1 MKILRNI
8 SILAAAA
15 GLFCGCQ
22 ELEMVR
28 TYAPEDVVAPA
39 LRSIMQGET
48 AVEEITVTSE
58 NMGETVTFTWDA
70 ADFGVKTQINYAV
83 EAAYGADTIA
93 VLTGL
98 TSTSAQTT
106 YEVLNAPLALA
117 AEDGGLGVPVGTPTE
132 VNFLVSATIGD
143 TFGKYYSEGVPVTI
157 TVTQAERTYPMIY
170 VVGQYS
176 GWDGSWNKAQK
187 LYSFSGDETN
197 YVGVIGFGGLASGGF
212 KLTGDTNWDNGNWG
226 IDGNA
231 TAPETEAGS
240 IQLIDD
246 GGSGNISVYS
256 KNFYRFSFNRSTL
269 VLTKDFGFDQ
279 LGVCGELT
287 GWADDADIVMNFDT
301 EKQVFWADVK
311 FPADGEFKVR
321 ADGKWDVSWGVATTG
336 DPATEGVLDGGNN
349 IMAPAGNYRLYVN
362 LNNPDEMTWELNA
375 ADYGTGGEEPE
386 PEPGPEY
393 DWAVYG
399 NTADSGSDWVDTPMT
414 TKSSMFGVVNV
425 AIPAGG
431 EFLFRDAAQSTYL
444 GPLSSYTTDG
454 SAYTVMV
461 GEGFEVST
469 DKVNARIA
477 DAGSYDFWYV
487 PAVDMAYVAATGEKV
502 GVVPDTYGLV
512 GSVNDW
518 GNSGV
523 GDLAM
528 SEEGGYYVTKGVKL
542 TTDDQIKIR
551 FNNEWNDA
559 ENYGS
564 QVAGIVDINTG
575 VTLVNGSGA
584 QNMSVSLDGTYDIYF
599 DKDNLLVYIM
609 TEGSAPETE

>member
-143 TFGKYYSEGVPVTI
+143 TFGKYYSEGVPVTV
-157 TVTQAERTYPMIY
+157 TVTSAERTYPMIY
-170 VVGQYS
+170 VIGDFC
-176 GWDGSWNKAQK
+176 GWSHDKAQH
-187 LYSFSGDETN
+187 LFSFSNDEIN
-197 YVGVIGFGGLASGGF
+197 YTGIIGFDGKAANGF
-212 KLTGDTNWDNGNWG
+212 KVTGSNNYDSATGNWG
-226 IDGNA
+226 VGDGVVIEPEAASA
-231 TAPETEAGS
+231 TLTNDAM
-240 IQLIDD
+240 
-246 GGSGNISVYS
+246 GNITAYS

-269 VLTKDFGFDQ
+269 VLTNELSFDA
-279 LGVCGELT
+279 LYLVGSATGLT
-287 GWADDADIVMNFDT
+287 WDSSKPENQMNFDT
-301 EKQVFWADVK
+301 ERQIFYIDYTLNEGDEIKVLTDNGTWFGGT
-311 FPADGEFKVR
+311 ADGGLNSQDNIKI
-321 ADGKWDVSWGVATTG
+321 
-336 DPATEGVLDGGNN
+336 PAS
-349 IMAPAGNYRLYVN
+349 GNYRVYIN

-375 ADYGTGGEEPE
+375 DDYGTGGDEPE
-386 PEPGPEY
+386 PGPGPEY

-584 QNMSVSLDGTYDIYF
+584 QNMSVSLEGTYDIYF

>member
-58 NMGETVTFTWDA
+58 NMGETVTFIWDA

-117 AEDGGLGVPVGTPTE
+117 SEDGGLGIPVDSPTE

-143 TFGKYYSEGVPVTI
+143 TFGKYYSEGVPVTV
-157 TVTQAERTYPMIY
+157 TVTSAERTYPMIY
-170 VVGQYS
+170 VIGDFC
-176 GWDGSWNKAQK
+176 GWSHDTAQH
-187 LYSFSGDETN
+187 LFSFSNDEIN
-197 YVGVIGFGGLASGGF
+197 YTGIIGFDGKAANGF
-212 KLTGDTNWDNGNWG
+212 KVTGSNNYDSATGNWG
-226 IDGNA
+226 VGDGVVIEPEAASA
-231 TAPETEAGS
+231 TLTNDAM
-240 IQLIDD
+240 
-246 GGSGNISVYS
+246 GNITAYS

-269 VLTKDFGFDQ
+269 VLTNELSFDA
-279 LGVCGELT
+279 LYLVGSAAGLT
-287 GWADDADIVMNFDT
+287 WDSSKPENQMNFDT
-301 EKQVFWADVK
+301 ERQIFYIDYTLNEGDEIKVLTDNGTWFGGT
-311 FPADGEFKVR
+311 ADGGLNTQDNIKI
-321 ADGKWDVSWGVATTG
+321 
-336 DPATEGVLDGGNN
+336 PAS
-349 IMAPAGNYRLYVN
+349 GNYRVYIN

-375 ADYGTGGEEPE
+375 DDYGTGGDE
-386 PEPGPEY
+386 PEPGPEPEY

-584 QNMSVSLDGTYDIYF
+584 QNMSVSLEGTYDIYF

-609 TEGSAPETE
+609 TEGRVPETE

>member
-143 TFGKYYSEGVPVTI
+143 TFGKYYSEGVPVTM
-157 TVTQAERTYPMIY
+157 TVTSAERTYPMIY
-170 VVGQYS
+170 VIGDFC
-176 GWDGSWNKAQK
+176 GWSHDKAQH
-187 LYSFSGDETN
+187 LFSFSNDEIN
-197 YVGVIGFGGLASGGF
+197 YTGIIGFDGKAANGF
-212 KLTGDTNWDNGNWG
+212 KVTGSNNYDSATGNWG
-226 IDGNA
+226 VGDGVVIEPEAASA
-231 TAPETEAGS
+231 TLTNDAM
-240 IQLIDD
+240 
-246 GGSGNISVYS
+246 GNITAYS

-269 VLTKDFGFDQ
+269 VLTNELSFDA
-279 LGVCGELT
+279 LYLVGSATGLT
-287 GWADDADIVMNFDT
+287 WDSSKPENQMNFDT
-301 EKQVFWADVK
+301 ERQIFYIDYTLNEGDEIKVLTDNGTWFGGT
-311 FPADGEFKVR
+311 ADGGLNSQDNIKI
-321 ADGKWDVSWGVATTG
+321 
-336 DPATEGVLDGGNN
+336 PAS
-349 IMAPAGNYRLYVN
+349 GNYRVYIN

-375 ADYGTGGEEPE
+375 DDYGTGGDEPE
-386 PEPGPEY
+386 PGPGPEY

-584 QNMSVSLDGTYDIYF
+584 QNMSVSLEGTYDIYF

>member
-58 NMGETVTFTWDA
+58 NMGETVTFIWDA

-117 AEDGGLGVPVGTPTE
+117 SEDGGLGIPVDSPTE

-143 TFGKYYSEGVPVTI
+143 TFGKYYSEGVPVTV
-157 TVTQAERTYPMIY
+157 TVTSAERTYPMIY
-170 VVGQYS
+170 VIGDFC
-176 GWDGSWNKAQK
+176 GWSHDTAQH
-187 LYSFSGDETN
+187 LFSFSNDEIN
-197 YVGVIGFGGLASGGF
+197 YTGIIGFDGKAANGF
-212 KLTGDTNWDNGNWG
+212 KVTGSNNYDSATGNWG
-226 IDGNA
+226 VGDGVVIEPEAASA
-231 TAPETEAGS
+231 TLTNDAM
-240 IQLIDD
+240 
-246 GGSGNISVYS
+246 GNITAYS

-269 VLTKDFGFDQ
+269 VLTNELSFDA
-279 LGVCGELT
+279 LYLVGSATGLT
-287 GWADDADIVMNFDT
+287 WDSSKPENQMNFDT
-301 EKQVFWADVK
+301 ERQIFYIDYTLNEGDEIKVLTDNGTWFGGT
-311 FPADGEFKVR
+311 ADGGLNSQDNIKI
-321 ADGKWDVSWGVATTG
+321 
-336 DPATEGVLDGGNN
+336 PAS
-349 IMAPAGNYRLYVN
+349 GNYRVYIN

-375 ADYGTGGEEPE
+375 DDYGTGGDE
-386 PEPGPEY
+386 PEPGPEPEY

-584 QNMSVSLDGTYDIYF
+584 QNMSVSLEGTYDIYF

>member
-1 MKILRNI
+1 
-8 SILAAAA
+8 
-15 GLFCGCQ
+15 
-22 ELEMVR
+22 MVR

-143 TFGKYYSEGVPVTI
+143 TFGKYYSEGVPVTV
-157 TVTQAERTYPMIY
+157 TVTSAERTYPMIY
-170 VVGQYS
+170 VIGDFC
-176 GWDGSWNKAQK
+176 GWSHDKAQH
-187 LYSFSGDETN
+187 LFSFSNDEIN
-197 YVGVIGFGGLASGGF
+197 YTGIIGFDGKAANGF
-212 KLTGDTNWDNGNWG
+212 KVTGSNNYDSATGNWG
-226 IDGNA
+226 VGDGVVIEPEAASA
-231 TAPETEAGS
+231 TLTNDAM
-240 IQLIDD
+240 
-246 GGSGNISVYS
+246 GNITAYS

-269 VLTKDFGFDQ
+269 VLTNELSFDA
-279 LGVCGELT
+279 LYLVGSATGLT
-287 GWADDADIVMNFDT
+287 WDSSKPENQMNFDT
-301 EKQVFWADVK
+301 ERQIFYIDYTLNEGDEIKVLTDNGTWFGGT
-311 FPADGEFKVR
+311 ADGGLNSQDNIKI
-321 ADGKWDVSWGVATTG
+321 
-336 DPATEGVLDGGNN
+336 PAS
-349 IMAPAGNYRLYVN
+349 GNYRVYIN

-375 ADYGTGGEEPE
+375 DDYGTGGDEPE
-386 PEPGPEY
+386 PGPGPEY

-584 QNMSVSLDGTYDIYF
+584 QNMSVSLEGTYDIYF

>member
-98 TSTSAQTT
+98 TSTSAQMT

-143 TFGKYYSEGVPVTI
+143 TFGKYYSEGVPVTV
-157 TVTQAERTYPMIY
+157 TVTSAERTYPMIY
-170 VVGQYS
+170 VIGDFC
-176 GWDGSWNKAQK
+176 GWSHDTAQH
-187 LYSFSGDETN
+187 LFSFSNDEIN
-197 YVGVIGFGGLASGGF
+197 YTGIIGFDGKAANGF
-212 KLTGDTNWDNGNWG
+212 KVTGSNNYDSATGNWG
-226 IDGNA
+226 VGDGVVIEPEAASA
-231 TAPETEAGS
+231 TLTNDAM
-240 IQLIDD
+240 
-246 GGSGNISVYS
+246 GNITAYS

-269 VLTKDFGFDQ
+269 VLTNELSFDA
-279 LGVCGELT
+279 LYLVGSAAGLT
-287 GWADDADIVMNFDT
+287 WDSSKPENQMNFDT
-301 EKQVFWADVK
+301 ERQIFYIDYTLNEGDEIKVLTDNGTWFGGT
-311 FPADGEFKVR
+311 ADGGLNSQDNIKI
-321 ADGKWDVSWGVATTG
+321 
-336 DPATEGVLDGGNN
+336 PAS
-349 IMAPAGNYRLYVN
+349 GNYRVYIN

-375 ADYGTGGEEPE
+375 DDYGTGGDE
-386 PEPGPEY
+386 PEPGPEPEY

-584 QNMSVSLDGTYDIYF
+584 QNMSVSLEGTYDIYF

>member
-83 EAAYGADTIA
+83 EAAYGADTVV

-106 YEVLNAPLALA
+106 LEVLNAPLALA

-157 TVTQAERTYPMIY
+157 TVTQAERTYPMVY
-170 VVGQYS
+170 VLGGFSDWENGQI
-176 GWDGSWNKAQK
+176 QK
-187 LYSFSGDETN
+187 LFSFSNDEIN
-197 YVGVIGFGGLASGGF
+197 YVGIIGFNGKAANGF
-212 KLTGDTNWDNGNWG
+212 KIRGTETGWSDDSNWG
-226 IDGNA
+226 IDSSA
-231 TAPETEAGS
+231 EAPEEEAAS
-240 IQLIDD
+240 IQLISS
-246 GGSGNISVYS
+246 GGSSDIKAYS

-269 VLTKDFGFDQ
+269 VLTNELSFDQ
-279 LGVCGELT
+279 LGVAGDLT
-287 GWADDADIVMNFDT
+287 GWADGADIVMNFDD
-301 EKQVFWADVK
+301 EKQVFWADVE
-311 FPADGEFKVR
+311 FPAEGGFKLR
-321 ADGKWDVSWGVATTG
+321 ADGAWTIQWGAAAEG
-336 DPATEGVLDGGNN
+336 AAATEGLLDGSAN
-349 IMAPAGNYRLYVN
+349 IKAPAGNYRLYVN

-375 ADYGTGGEEPE
+375 DDYGTGGDEPE

-487 PAVDMAYVAATGEKV
+487 PAVNMAYVAATGEKV

-584 QNMSVSLDGTYDIYF
+584 QNMSVSLEGTYDIYF
-599 DKDNLLVYIM
+599 DKDNLLVYVM
-609 TEGSAPETE
+609 TAGRTPEAE

>member
-1 MKILRNI
+1 
-8 SILAAAA
+8 
-15 GLFCGCQ
+15 
-22 ELEMVR
+22 MVQA
-28 TYAPEDVVAPA
+28 YAPEDVVAPV
-39 LRSIMQGET
+39 LHST
-48 AVEEITVTSE
+48 LPEEIVVTSD
-58 NMGETVTFTWDA
+58 NMGTPVTFTWDA
-70 ADFGVKTQINYAV
+70 ADFGVKTQINYSVVAV
-83 EAAYGADTIA
+83 YNSDTLA
-93 VLTGL
+93 VMTGL
-98 TSTSAQTT
+98 SSTSAELT
-106 YEVLNAPLALA
+106 YEALNTPLALA
-117 AEDGGLGVPVGTPTE
+117 VEDGGLGVPSGTPTE
-132 VNFLVSATIGD
+132 VQFMISATIGS
-143 TFGKYYSEGVPVTI
+143 TFGTYYSEGVPVMM

-170 VVGQYS
+170 VIGDFCGWADGQT
-176 GWDGSWNKAQK
+176 QE
-187 LYSFSGDETN
+187 LFSFSGDETT
-197 YVGVIGFGGLASGGF
+197 YSGVIGFGGKASSGF
-212 KLTGDTNWDNGNWG
+212 KIRGTATGWSDDSNWG
-226 IDGNA
+226 TDGNA
-231 TAPETEAGS
+231 PAPDAEAKS
-240 IQLIDD
+240 ITLISS
-246 GGSGNISVYS
+246 GGSGNISAYS

-269 VLTKDFGFDQ
+269 VLTNELSFDA
-279 LGVCGELT
+279 LYLVGSAAGLT
-287 GWADDADIVMNFDT
+287 WDSSKPENQMTFDT
-301 EKQVFWADVK
+301 ERQLFYIDYTLNEGDEIKVLTDNGTWFGGT
-311 FPADGEFKVR
+311 ADGGLNTQDNIKI
-321 ADGKWDVSWGVATTG
+321 
-336 DPATEGVLDGGNN
+336 PAS
-349 IMAPAGNYRLYVN
+349 GNYRVYIN

-375 ADYGTGGEEPE
+375 DDYGTGGDE
-386 PEPGPEY
+386 PEPGPEPEY

-584 QNMSVSLDGTYDIYF
+584 QNMSVSLEGTYDIYF

>member
-143 TFGKYYSEGVPVTI
+143 TFGKYYSEGVPVTV
-157 TVTQAERTYPMIY
+157 TVTSAERTYPMIY
-170 VVGQYS
+170 VIGDFC
-176 GWDGSWNKAQK
+176 GWSHDTAQH
-187 LYSFSGDETN
+187 LFSFSNDEIN
-197 YVGVIGFGGLASGGF
+197 YTGIIGFDGKAANGF
-212 KLTGDTNWDNGNWG
+212 KVTGSNNYDSATGNWG
-226 IDGNA
+226 VGDGVVIEPEAASA
-231 TAPETEAGS
+231 TLTNDAM
-240 IQLIDD
+240 
-246 GGSGNISVYS
+246 GNITAYS

-269 VLTKDFGFDQ
+269 VLTNELSFDA
-279 LGVCGELT
+279 LYLVGSAAGLT
-287 GWADDADIVMNFDT
+287 WDSSKPENQMNFDT
-301 EKQVFWADVK
+301 ERQLFYIDYTLNEGDEIKVLTDNGTWFGGT
-311 FPADGEFKVR
+311 ADGGLNSQDNIKI
-321 ADGKWDVSWGVATTG
+321 
-336 DPATEGVLDGGNN
+336 PAS
-349 IMAPAGNYRLYVN
+349 GNYRVYIN

>member
-117 AEDGGLGVPVGTPTE
+117 AEDGGLGIPVDSPTE

-143 TFGKYYSEGVPVTI
+143 TFGKYYSEGVPVTV
-157 TVTQAERTYPMIY
+157 TVTSAERTYPMIY
-170 VVGQYS
+170 VIGDFC
-176 GWDGSWNKAQK
+176 GWSHDTAQH
-187 LYSFSGDETN
+187 LFSFSNDEIN
-197 YVGVIGFGGLASGGF
+197 YTGIIGFDGKAANGF
-212 KLTGDTNWDNGNWG
+212 KVTGSNNYDSATGNWG
-226 IDGNA
+226 VGDGVVIEPEAASA
-231 TAPETEAGS
+231 TLTNDAM
-240 IQLIDD
+240 
-246 GGSGNISVYS
+246 GNITAYS

-269 VLTKDFGFDQ
+269 VLTNELSFDA
-279 LGVCGELT
+279 LYLVGSATGLT
-287 GWADDADIVMNFDT
+287 WDSSKPENQMNFDT
-301 EKQVFWADVK
+301 ERQIFYIDYTLNEGDEIKVLTDNGTWFGGT
-311 FPADGEFKVR
+311 ADGGLNSQDNIKI
-321 ADGKWDVSWGVATTG
+321 
-336 DPATEGVLDGGNN
+336 PAS
-349 IMAPAGNYRLYVN
+349 GNYRVYIN

-375 ADYGTGGEEPE
+375 DDYGTGGDE
-386 PEPGPEY
+386 PEPGPEPEY

-584 QNMSVSLDGTYDIYF
+584 QNMSVSLEGTYDIYF

>member
-83 EAAYGADTIA
+83 EAAYGSDTVA

-98 TSTSAQTT
+98 TSTSAQMT

-117 AEDGGLGVPVGTPTE
+117 AEDGGLGLTSGTPTE

-143 TFGKYYSEGVPVTI
+143 TFGKYYSEGVPVTV
-157 TVTQAERTYPMIY
+157 TVTSAERTYPMIY
-170 VVGQYS
+170 VIGDFC
-176 GWDGSWNKAQK
+176 GWSHDTAQH
-187 LYSFSGDETN
+187 LFSFSNDEIN
-197 YVGVIGFGGLASGGF
+197 YTGIIGFDGKAANGF
-212 KLTGDTNWDNGNWG
+212 KVTGSNNYDSATGNWG
-226 IDGNA
+226 VGDGVVIEPEAASA
-231 TAPETEAGS
+231 TLTNDAM
-240 IQLIDD
+240 
-246 GGSGNISVYS
+246 GNITAYS

-269 VLTKDFGFDQ
+269 VLTNELSFDA
-279 LGVCGELT
+279 LYLVGSATGLT
-287 GWADDADIVMNFDT
+287 WDSSKPENQMNFDT
-301 EKQVFWADVK
+301 ERQIFYIDYTLNEGDEIKVLTDNGTWFGGT
-311 FPADGEFKVR
+311 ADGGLNSQDNIKI
-321 ADGKWDVSWGVATTG
+321 
-336 DPATEGVLDGGNN
+336 PAS
-349 IMAPAGNYRLYVN
+349 GNYRVYIN

-375 ADYGTGGEEPE
+375 DDYGTGGDEPE
-386 PEPGPEY
+386 PEPKPEY

-414 TKSSMFGVVNV
+414 TKSSIFGVVNV

-584 QNMSVSLDGTYDIYF
+584 QNMSVSLEGTYDIYF

>member
-83 EAAYGADTIA
+83 EAAYGSDTVA

-98 TSTSAQTT
+98 TSTSAQMT

-117 AEDGGLGVPVGTPTE
+117 AEDGGLGLTSGTPTE

-143 TFGKYYSEGVPVTI
+143 TFGKYYSEGVPVTV
-157 TVTQAERTYPMIY
+157 TVTSAERTYPMIY
-170 VVGQYS
+170 VIGDFC
-176 GWDGSWNKAQK
+176 GWSHDTAQH
-187 LYSFSGDETN
+187 LFSFSNDEIN
-197 YVGVIGFGGLASGGF
+197 YTGIIGFDGKAANGF
-212 KLTGDTNWDNGNWG
+212 KVTGSNNYDSATGNWG
-226 IDGNA
+226 VGDGVVIEPEAASA
-231 TAPETEAGS
+231 TLTNDAM
-240 IQLIDD
+240 
-246 GGSGNISVYS
+246 GNITAYS

-269 VLTKDFGFDQ
+269 VLTNELSFDA
-279 LGVCGELT
+279 LYLVGSATGLT
-287 GWADDADIVMNFDT
+287 WDSSKPENQMNFDT
-301 EKQVFWADVK
+301 ERQIFYIDYTLNEGDEIKVLTDNGTWFGGT
-311 FPADGEFKVR
+311 ADGGLNSQDNIKI
-321 ADGKWDVSWGVATTG
+321 
-336 DPATEGVLDGGNN
+336 PAS
-349 IMAPAGNYRLYVN
+349 GNYRVYIN

-375 ADYGTGGEEPE
+375 DDYGTGGDEPE
-386 PEPGPEY
+386 PETTWRVHAKTVELPDWGDIDMTPTANSFAYSAAGIEVEADSEFGFKDPDGTWYAVDTEFAAGASPYTVTVGTAFTVSTSSVNGNIAEAGTYDYWIVPGLGRGYVTEPGVLPEY
-393 DWAVYG
+393 
-399 NTADSGSDWVDTPMT
+399 
-414 TKSSMFGVVNV
+414 
-425 AIPAGG
+425 
-431 EFLFRDAAQSTYL
+431 
-444 GPLSSYTTDG
+444 
-454 SAYTVMV
+454 
-461 GEGFEVST
+461 
-469 DKVNARIA
+469 
-477 DAGSYDFWYV
+477 V
-487 PAVDMAYVAATGEKV
+487 PE
-502 GVVPDTYGLV
+502 TYGIC
-512 GSVNDW
+512 GTVNGW
-518 GNSGV
+518 GDI

-528 SEEGGYYVTKGVKL
+528 TEEGGYYVRKGVAL
-542 TTDDQIKIR
+542 TTSDEFKIR

-584 QNMSVSLDGTYDIYF
+584 QNMSVSLEGTYDIYF

>member
-58 NMGETVTFTWDA
+58 NMGETVTFIWDA

-117 AEDGGLGVPVGTPTE
+117 SEDGGLGIPVDSPTE

-143 TFGKYYSEGVPVTI
+143 TFGKYYSEGVPVTV
-157 TVTQAERTYPMIY
+157 TVTSAERTYPMIY
-170 VVGQYS
+170 VIGDFC
-176 GWDGSWNKAQK
+176 GWSHDTAQH
-187 LYSFSGDETN
+187 LFSFSNDEIN
-197 YVGVIGFGGLASGGF
+197 YTGIIGFDGKAANGF
-212 KLTGDTNWDNGNWG
+212 KVTGSNNYDSATGNWG
-226 IDGNA
+226 VGDGVVIEPEAASA
-231 TAPETEAGS
+231 TLTNDAM
-240 IQLIDD
+240 
-246 GGSGNISVYS
+246 GNITAYS

-269 VLTKDFGFDQ
+269 VLTNELSFDA
-279 LGVCGELT
+279 LYLVGSAAGLT
-287 GWADDADIVMNFDT
+287 WDSSKPENQMNFDT
-301 EKQVFWADVK
+301 ERQLFYIDYTLNEGDEIKVLTDNGTWFGGT
-311 FPADGEFKVR
+311 ADGGLNSQDNIKI
-321 ADGKWDVSWGVATTG
+321 
-336 DPATEGVLDGGNN
+336 PAS
-349 IMAPAGNYRLYVN
+349 GNYRVYIN

-375 ADYGTGGEEPE
+375 DDYGTGGDEPE
-386 PEPGPEY
+386 PGPGPEY

>member
-70 ADFGVKTQINYAV
+70 ADFGVKTQINYAG

-98 TSTSAQTT
+98 TSTSAQMT

-117 AEDGGLGVPVGTPTE
+117 AEDGGLGLTSGTPTE

-143 TFGKYYSEGVPVTI
+143 TFGKYYSEGVPVTM
-157 TVTQAERTYPMIY
+157 TVTQAERTYPMVY
-170 VVGQYS
+170 VLGGFSDWENGQI
-176 GWDGSWNKAQK
+176 QK
-187 LYSFSGDETN
+187 LFSFSNDEIN
-197 YVGVIGFGGLASGGF
+197 YVGIIGFNGKAANGF
-212 KLTGDTNWDNGNWG
+212 KIRGTETGWSDDSNWG
-226 IDGNA
+226 IDSSA
-231 TAPETEAGS
+231 EAPEEEAAS
-240 IQLIDD
+240 IQLISS
-246 GGSGNISVYS
+246 GGSSDIKAYS

-269 VLTKDFGFDQ
+269 VLTNELSFDQ
-279 LGVCGELT
+279 LGVAGDLT
-287 GWADDADIVMNFDT
+287 GWADGADIVMNFDD
-301 EKQVFWADVK
+301 EKQVFWADVE
-311 FPADGEFKVR
+311 FPAEGGFKLR
-321 ADGKWDVSWGVATTG
+321 ADGAWTIQWGAAAEG
-336 DPATEGVLDGGNN
+336 AAAATEGLLDGSAD
-349 IMAPAGNYRLYVN
+349 IKAPAGNYRLYVN

-375 ADYGTGGEEPE
+375 DDYDTGGDEPE
-386 PEPGPEY
+386 PEPEPEY

-528 SEEGGYYVTKGVKL
+528 SEEGGYFVIKGVRL
-542 TTDDQIKIR
+542 TAKDGFKIR
-551 FNNEWNDA
+551 YNNDWD
-559 ENYGS
+559 
-564 QVAGIVDINTG
+564 AGINCGVSSGAIDIDTG
-575 VTLVNGSGA
+575 VQLINDGGSG
-584 QNMSVSLDGTYDIYF
+584 NISITLEGTYDIYF

>member
-83 EAAYGADTIA
+83 EAAYGSDTVA

-98 TSTSAQTT
+98 TSTSAQMT

-132 VNFLVSATIGD
+132 VNFLVSATIGN
-143 TFGKYYSEGVPVTI
+143 TFGKYYSEGVPVTV
-157 TVTQAERTYPMIY
+157 TVTSAERTYPMIY
-170 VVGQYS
+170 VIGDFC
-176 GWDGSWNKAQK
+176 GWSHDTAQH
-187 LYSFSGDETN
+187 LFSFSNDEIN
-197 YVGVIGFGGLASGGF
+197 YTGIIGFDGKAANGF
-212 KLTGDTNWDNGNWG
+212 KVTGSNNYDSATGNWG
-226 IDGNA
+226 VGDGVVIEPEAASA
-231 TAPETEAGS
+231 TLTNDAM
-240 IQLIDD
+240 
-246 GGSGNISVYS
+246 GNITAYS

-269 VLTKDFGFDQ
+269 VLTNELSFDA
-279 LGVCGELT
+279 LYLVGSATGLT
-287 GWADDADIVMNFDT
+287 WDSSKPENQMNFDT
-301 EKQVFWADVK
+301 ERQIFYIDYTLNEGDEIKVLTDNGTWFGGT
-311 FPADGEFKVR
+311 ADGGLNSQDNIKI
-321 ADGKWDVSWGVATTG
+321 
-336 DPATEGVLDGGNN
+336 PAS
-349 IMAPAGNYRLYVN
+349 GNYRVYIN

-375 ADYGTGGEEPE
+375 DDYGTGGDE
-386 PEPGPEY
+386 PEPGPEPEY

-584 QNMSVSLDGTYDIYF
+584 QNMSVSLEGTYDIYF

>member
-143 TFGKYYSEGVPVTI
+143 TFGKYYSEGV
-157 TVTQAERTYPMIY
+157 TVTVTVTSAERTYPMIY
-170 VVGQYS
+170 VIGDFC
-176 GWDGSWNKAQK
+176 GWSHDTAQH
-187 LYSFSGDETN
+187 LFSFSNDEIN
-197 YVGVIGFGGLASGGF
+197 YTGIIGFDGKAANGF
-212 KLTGDTNWDNGNWG
+212 KVTGSNNYDSATGNWG
-226 IDGNA
+226 VGDGVVIEPEAASA
-231 TAPETEAGS
+231 TLTNDAM
-240 IQLIDD
+240 
-246 GGSGNISVYS
+246 GNITAYS

-269 VLTKDFGFDQ
+269 VLTNELSFDA
-279 LGVCGELT
+279 LYLVGSAAGLT
-287 GWADDADIVMNFDT
+287 WDSSKPENQMNFDT
-301 EKQVFWADVK
+301 ERQIFYIDYTLNEGDEIKVLTDNGTWFGGT
-311 FPADGEFKVR
+311 ADGGLNTQDNIKI
-321 ADGKWDVSWGVATTG
+321 
-336 DPATEGVLDGGNN
+336 PAS
-349 IMAPAGNYRLYVN
+349 GNYRVYIN

-375 ADYGTGGEEPE
+375 DDYGTGGDEPE
-386 PEPGPEY
+386 PEPKPEY

-584 QNMSVSLDGTYDIYF
+584 QNMSVSLEGTYDIYF

>member
-83 EAAYGADTIA
+83 EAAYGSDTVA

-98 TSTSAQTT
+98 TSTSAQMT

-143 TFGKYYSEGVPVTI
+143 TFGKYYSEGVPVTV
-157 TVTQAERTYPMIY
+157 TVTSAERTYPMIY
-170 VVGQYS
+170 VIGDFC
-176 GWDGSWNKAQK
+176 GWSHDKAQH
-187 LYSFSGDETN
+187 LFSFSNDEIN
-197 YVGVIGFGGLASGGF
+197 YTGIIGFDGKAANGF
-212 KLTGDTNWDNGNWG
+212 KVTGSNNYDSATGNWG
-226 IDGNA
+226 VGDGVVIEPEAASA
-231 TAPETEAGS
+231 TLTNDAM
-240 IQLIDD
+240 
-246 GGSGNISVYS
+246 GNITAYS

-269 VLTKDFGFDQ
+269 VLTNELSFDA
-279 LGVCGELT
+279 LYLVGSATGLT
-287 GWADDADIVMNFDT
+287 WDSSKPENQMNFDT
-301 EKQVFWADVK
+301 ERQIFYIDYTLNEGDEIKVLTDNGTWFGGT
-311 FPADGEFKVR
+311 ADGGLNSQDNIKI
-321 ADGKWDVSWGVATTG
+321 
-336 DPATEGVLDGGNN
+336 PAS
-349 IMAPAGNYRLYVN
+349 GNYRVYIN

-375 ADYGTGGEEPE
+375 DDYGTGGDEPE
-386 PEPGPEY
+386 PGPGPEY

-584 QNMSVSLDGTYDIYF
+584 QNMSVSLEGTYDIYF

>member
-98 TSTSAQTT
+98 TSTSAQMT

-143 TFGKYYSEGVPVTI
+143 TFGKYYSEGVPVTV
-157 TVTQAERTYPMIY
+157 TVTSAERTYPMIY
-170 VVGQYS
+170 VIGDFC
-176 GWDGSWNKAQK
+176 GWSHDTAQH
-187 LYSFSGDETN
+187 LFSFSNDEIN
-197 YVGVIGFGGLASGGF
+197 YTGIIGFDGKAANGF
-212 KLTGDTNWDNGNWG
+212 KVTGSNNYDSATGNWG
-226 IDGNA
+226 VGDGVVIEPEAASA
-231 TAPETEAGS
+231 TLTNDAM
-240 IQLIDD
+240 
-246 GGSGNISVYS
+246 GNITAYS

-269 VLTKDFGFDQ
+269 VLTNELSFDA
-279 LGVCGELT
+279 LYLVGSATGLT
-287 GWADDADIVMNFDT
+287 WDSSKPENQMNFDT
-301 EKQVFWADVK
+301 ERQIFYIDYTLNEGDEIKVLTDNGTWFGGT
-311 FPADGEFKVR
+311 ADGGLNSQDNIKI
-321 ADGKWDVSWGVATTG
+321 
-336 DPATEGVLDGGNN
+336 PAS
-349 IMAPAGNYRLYVN
+349 GNYRVYIN

-375 ADYGTGGEEPE
+375 DDYGTGGDEPE
-386 PEPGPEY
+386 PETTWRVHAKTVELPDWGDIDMTPTANSFAYSAAGIEVEADSEFGFKDPDGTWYAVDTEFAAGASPYTVTVGTAFTVSTSSVNGNIAEAGTYDYWIVPGLGRGYVTEPGVLPEY
-393 DWAVYG
+393 
-399 NTADSGSDWVDTPMT
+399 
-414 TKSSMFGVVNV
+414 
-425 AIPAGG
+425 
-431 EFLFRDAAQSTYL
+431 
-444 GPLSSYTTDG
+444 
-454 SAYTVMV
+454 
-461 GEGFEVST
+461 
-469 DKVNARIA
+469 
-477 DAGSYDFWYV
+477 V
-487 PAVDMAYVAATGEKV
+487 PE
-502 GVVPDTYGLV
+502 TYGIC
-512 GSVNDW
+512 GTVNGW
-518 GNSGV
+518 GDI

-528 SEEGGYYVTKGVKL
+528 TEEGGYYVRKGVAL
-542 TTDDQIKIR
+542 TTSDEFKIR

-584 QNMSVSLDGTYDIYF
+584 QNMSVSLEGTYDIYF

>member
-143 TFGKYYSEGVPVTI
+143 TFGKYYSEGVPVTV
-157 TVTQAERTYPMIY
+157 TVTSAERTYPMIY
-170 VVGQYS
+170 VIGDFC
-176 GWDGSWNKAQK
+176 GWSHDTAQH
-187 LYSFSGDETN
+187 LFSFSNDEIN
-197 YVGVIGFGGLASGGF
+197 YTGIIGFDGKAANGF
-212 KLTGDTNWDNGNWG
+212 KVTGSNNYDSATGNWG
-226 IDGNA
+226 VGDGVVIEPEAASA
-231 TAPETEAGS
+231 TLTNDAM
-240 IQLIDD
+240 
-246 GGSGNISVYS
+246 GNITAYS

-269 VLTKDFGFDQ
+269 VLTNELSFDA
-279 LGVCGELT
+279 LYLVGSAAGLT
-287 GWADDADIVMNFDT
+287 WDSSKPENQMNFDT
-301 EKQVFWADVK
+301 ERQIFYIDYTLNEGDEIKVLTDNGTWFGGT
-311 FPADGEFKVR
+311 ADGGLNSQDNIKI
-321 ADGKWDVSWGVATTG
+321 
-336 DPATEGVLDGGNN
+336 PAS
-349 IMAPAGNYRLYVN
+349 GNYRVYIN

-375 ADYGTGGEEPE
+375 DDYGTGGDE
-386 PEPGPEY
+386 PEPGPEPEY

-584 QNMSVSLDGTYDIYF
+584 QNMSVSLEGTYDIYF

>member
-98 TSTSAQTT
+98 TSTSAQMT

-143 TFGKYYSEGVPVTI
+143 TFGKYYSEGVPVTV
-157 TVTQAERTYPMIY
+157 TVTSAERTYPMIY
-170 VVGQYS
+170 VIGDFC
-176 GWDGSWNKAQK
+176 GWSHDTAQH
-187 LYSFSGDETN
+187 LFSFSNDEIN
-197 YVGVIGFGGLASGGF
+197 YTGIIGFDGKAANGF
-212 KLTGDTNWDNGNWG
+212 KVTGSNNYDSATGNWG
-226 IDGNA
+226 VGDGVVIEPEAASA
-231 TAPETEAGS
+231 TLTNDAM
-240 IQLIDD
+240 
-246 GGSGNISVYS
+246 GNITAYS

-269 VLTKDFGFDQ
+269 VLTNELSFDA
-279 LGVCGELT
+279 LYLVGSATGLT
-287 GWADDADIVMNFDT
+287 WDSSKPENQMNFDT
-301 EKQVFWADVK
+301 ERQIFYIDYTLNEGDEIKVLTDNGTWFGGT
-311 FPADGEFKVR
+311 ADGGLNSQDNIKI
-321 ADGKWDVSWGVATTG
+321 
-336 DPATEGVLDGGNN
+336 PAS
-349 IMAPAGNYRLYVN
+349 GNYRVYIN

-375 ADYGTGGEEPE
+375 DDYGTGGDEPE
-386 PEPGPEY
+386 PGPGPEY

-584 QNMSVSLDGTYDIYF
+584 QNMSVSLEGTYDIYF